1 MIGVL
6 TKLMKTIIMLKNILK
21 LEGTQ
26 KLTKNE
32 QKSINGGAN
41 YCPPGQYKCYQDP
54 DEPSFFVCTKKGIPC
69 ML

>member
-6 TKLMKTIIMLKNILK
+6 TKLIKTIIMLKNILK

-32 QKSINGGAN
+32 QKSVNGGKAPACCLTWN
-41 YCPPGQYKCYQDP
+41 PITRVCSRWDQACLGQ
-54 DEPSFFVCTKKGIPC
+54 
-69 ML
+69 